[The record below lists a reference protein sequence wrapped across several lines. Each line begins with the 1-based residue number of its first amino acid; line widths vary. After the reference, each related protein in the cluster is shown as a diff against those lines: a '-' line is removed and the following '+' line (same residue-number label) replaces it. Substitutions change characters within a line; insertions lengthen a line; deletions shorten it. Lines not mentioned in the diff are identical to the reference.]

1 MSPIFNVLFMLEYC
15 NTYSV
20 SLAYKKNQA
29 YVVLT
34 IIILLVIFL
43 HDGVQLG
50 CNCALQMM
58 NYCIFHSEQDRHYNQ
73 ENDDKN
79 HI

>member
-1 MSPIFNVLFMLEYC
+1 MSQIFNVLFMLEYC

-34 IIILLVIFL
+34 IIILLVIFV

-50 CNCALQMM
+50 CNCAL
-58 NYCIFHSEQDRHYNQ
+58 
-73 ENDDKN
+73 
-79 HI
+79 